1 MAEQELEQLE
11 GTVEDIIYENAD
23 NGYTVFEVSGGGVI
37 TVVCGVV
44 GELHAGESVICR
56 GRYENHATYGR
67 QFHAQECETDMPKD
81 LEAVYAF
88 LASRSLP
95 YIGAKT
101 ADKIIDLFG
110 AEALEVIAND
120 PARLTQVPGISPD
133 KADRIQ
139 QEFKRMFGMRE
150 LIAYLAQFEIG
161 PRKAMEVFRAF
172 GPGAMQAIS
181 ANPYLLCGEPLQL
194 DFRHADSIAQ
204 YYHMEGDCAQR
215 LEAALLRTLRHNA
228 GNGHTCLPRA
238 QLLETASNFIHQP
251 PEKLARALDKC
262 IETEE
267 LCVKMFDGVPYIY
280 LPDLLAAEQD
290 IAHRLAI
297 LARRGK
303 NTARDLDRNLQVLE
317 LTQGFAYAPLQR
329 EAIRKAMTENCLVLT
344 GGPGTGKT
352 TTVNAILQLLEN
364 QAERVALCA
373 PTGRAAKRLSE
384 LTGRKA
390 STIHRLLEVDY
401 TGGVVSFIHN
411 DKNLLKC
418 DVVILDEMSMVDV
431 KLFQALVTALRYSCR
446 IIMVGDADQLP
457 SVGPG
462 NLLGEIIRS
471 GCVPTVC
478 LNEIFRQ
485 AKRSLIVENAHHII
499 CGEPLQKG
507 GKTDDFFFLEVT
519 GNQTLE
525 NGTGAIAV
533 DGSKAGQADFGTV
546 TAGSFTAADNSVV
559 MVDGQSIKDTAAVS
573 GVTDV
578 TISSDSILYV
588 DGAEKGETYK
598 VLAGSGIDQG
608 WADDNIISDNSLI
621 IFNGDHTGYDNFD
634 VTASYDKV
642 NNVYG
647 EGTVV
652 IDSIVDK
659 TLADKNAGD
668 AAFDFFND
676 AVSSKHNVTKDAQ
689 AAALNS
695 VANMGELAGVNHG
708 TYSMSNAMT
717 DAVAHHLSLA
727 AHGEQDKDIWA
738 HYIHNKE
745 DIDGMNFGGVDGSY
759 EAQYNGIVVGSDL
772 YKNGKT
778 TAGIALSYADGNIN
792 GSNIASST
800 KNDAEY
806 YGASLYGR
814 IDNGDSAIL
823 GDISYMHSDNDITQ
837 NNSGHEITAS
847 ADADAFSIGIRAEQA
862 YKAGAGK
869 FVPYAGIRYMHLGAG
884 DYSNSL
890 GMEYNADDQN
900 LWLLPVGVTYSAEVQ
915 SGDWTV
921 KPIAEVGYVWT
932 MGDRDTDQTVSL
944 NGASD
949 TFGFETADSGSFIG
963 RLGIE
968 AEKADV
974 TYGRTRVCFFRKS
987 FWPTAAAE
995 STNCAATKIHLSMN
1009 WLKRLQMPVFRWLQ

>member
-1 MAEQELEQLE
+1 MRRR
-11 GTVEDIIYENAD
+11 
-23 NGYTVFEVSGGGVI
+23 
-37 TVVCGVV
+37 

-120 PARLTQVPGISPD
+120 PARLTPGARHLAGQGRPHPAGVQ
-133 KADRIQ
+133 ADVRHAGAHCLSGTV
-139 QEFKRMFGMRE
+139 RDR
-150 LIAYLAQFEIG
+150 
-161 PRKAMEVFRAF
+161 PRKAMEVFRVF

-507 GKTDDFFFLEVT
+507 GKTDDFFFLE
-519 GNQTLE
+519 
-525 NGTGAIAV
+525 
-533 DGSKAGQADFGTV
+533 AD
-546 TAGSFTAADNSVV
+546 
-559 MVDGQSIKDTAAVS
+559 
-573 GVTDV
+573 
-578 TISSDSILYV
+578 
-588 DGAEKGETYK
+588 
-598 VLAGSGIDQG
+598 
-608 WADDNIISDNSLI
+608 
-621 IFNGDHTGYDNFD
+621 
-634 VTASYDKV
+634 
-642 NNVYG
+642 
-647 EGTVV
+647 
-652 IDSIVDK
+652 
-659 TLADKNAGD
+659 GD
-668 AAFDFFND
+668 AAQKLVCDLVTTRLPRSYGFDPVRD
-676 AVSSKHNVTKDAQ
+676 IQVLCPTKLGPTGTQ
-689 AAALNS
+689 ALN
-695 VANMGELAGVNHG
+695 VELQNLLNPEQKGKPQLQSAARVFRVGDKGDAG
-708 TYSMSNAMT
+708 AQQLR
-717 DAVAHHLSLA
+717 DRLA
-727 AHGEQDKDIWA
+727 AHRRGTGRGSLQRRHRHRGEHQHKGALHGGA
-738 HYIHNKE
+738 HGRPAAGVPGREPQRTGDRLRHHGAQE
-745 DIDGMNFGGVDGSY
+745 PGQRVPGGDF
-759 EAQYNGIVVGSDL
+759 
-772 YKNGKT
+772 
-778 TAGIALSYADGNIN
+778 AGGAGAAPPLLPQPVLHRRHPRTQAVHRGGPAGRGQPHDEQCAPEPALQRPVRPAAG
-792 GSNIASST
+792 
-800 KNDAEY
+800 
-806 YGASLYGR
+806 GA
-814 IDNGDSAIL
+814 A
-823 GDISYMHSDNDITQ
+823 
-837 NNSGHEITAS
+837 
-847 ADADAFSIGIRAEQA
+847 
-862 YKAGAGK
+862 AGAGACGCC
-869 FVPYAGIRYMHLGAG
+869 FC
-884 DYSNSL
+884 
-890 GMEYNADDQN
+890 
-900 LWLLPVGVTYSAEVQ
+900 
-915 SGDWTV
+915 
-921 KPIAEVGYVWT
+921 
-932 MGDRDTDQTVSL
+932 
-944 NGASD
+944 
-949 TFGFETADSGSFIG
+949 
-963 RLGIE
+963 
-968 AEKADV
+968 
-974 TYGRTRVCFFRKS
+974 RVNDL
-987 FWPTAAAE
+987 E
-995 STNCAATKIHLSMN
+995 
-1009 WLKRLQMPVFRWLQ
+1009 

>member
-1 MAEQELEQLE
+1 MAEPETGLEQLE
-11 GTVEDIIYENAD
+11 GTVEDIIYENPD
-23 NGYTVFEVSGGGVI
+23 NGYTVFEVSGGGAL

-56 GRYENHATYGR
+56 GKFENHATYGR
-67 QFHAQECETDMPKD
+67 QFHARECETDMPKD

-88 LASRSLP
+88 LASGSLP

-101 ADKIIDLFG
+101 ANKLLDKFG
-110 AEALEVIAND
+110 AAALDVIAND
-120 PARLTQVPGISPD
+120 PARLTEIPGISPD

-150 LIAYLAQFEIG
+150 LIAYLAQFEIS
-161 PRKAMEVFRAF
+161 PRRAMEVFRVF

-238 QLLETASNFIHQP
+238 QLLETASSFIHQP

-262 IETEE
+262 IETEV
-267 LCVKMFDGVPYIY
+267 LCIKMFDGTPYIY

-290 IAHRLAI
+290 IAHRLGI
-297 LARRGK
+297 LAQRGK

-317 LTQGFAYAPLQR
+317 LTQGFAYAPLQK

-485 AKRSLIVENAHHII
+485 AAQSLIVENAHRII
-499 CGEPLQKG
+499 AGEPLKKG
-507 GKTDDFFFLEVT
+507 GRADDFFFLETDGEAAQKLVCDLVT
-519 GNQTLE
+519 TRLPRSYGFDPIRDIQVLCPTKLGPTGTQALNVELQNLLNPERRGKPQLQSASRVFRVGDKVMQVRNNYEIVWNRIGGEQGVGAYNGDIGIVESIDPRTRSMVVRMDDRRLLYQAENLSELE
-525 NGTGAIAV
+525 IAYAITVHKSQGSEFPAV
-533 DGSKAGQADFGTV
+533 ILPVAQVPPRLCYRNLFYT
-546 TAGSFTAADNSVV
+546 
-559 MVDGQSIKDTAAVS
+559 
-573 GVTDV
+573 GVTRARKLCIV
-578 TISSDSILYV
+578 
-588 DGAEKGETYK
+588 
-598 VLAGSGIDQG
+598 AGRR
-608 WADDNIISDNSLI
+608 
-621 IFNGDHTGYDNFD
+621 
-634 VTASYDKV
+634 
-642 NNVYG
+642 
-647 EGTVV
+647 E
-652 IDSIVDK
+652 
-659 TLADKNAGD
+659 
-668 AAFDFFND
+668 
-676 AVSSKHNVTKDAQ
+676 
-689 AAALNS
+689 
-695 VANMGELAGVNHG
+695 VANRM
-708 TYSMSNAMT
+708 MSN
-717 DAVAHHLSLA
+717 V
-727 AHGEQDKDIWA
+727 
-738 HYIHNKE
+738 
-745 DIDGMNFGGVDGSY
+745 
-759 EAQYNGIVVGSDL
+759 
-772 YKNGKT
+772 
-778 TAGIALSYADGNIN
+778 
-792 GSNIASST
+792 
-800 KNDAEY
+800 
-806 YGASLYGR
+806 R
-814 IDNGDSAIL
+814 
-823 GDISYMHSDNDITQ
+823 
-837 NNSGHEITAS
+837 
-847 ADADAFSIGIRAEQA
+847 
-862 YKAGAGK
+862 
-869 FVPYAGIRYMHLGAG
+869 
-884 DYSNSL
+884 
-890 GMEYNADDQN
+890 QN
-900 LWLLPVGVTYSAEVQ
+900 LRYSGLCALLQAEL
-915 SGDWTV
+915 
-921 KPIAEVGYVWT
+921 PPE
-932 MGDRDTDQTVSL
+932 QTAV
-944 NGASD
+944 
-949 TFGFETADSGSFIG
+949 E
-963 RLGIE
+963 
-968 AEKADV
+968 
-974 TYGRTRVCFFRKS
+974 
-987 FWPTAAAE
+987 
-995 STNCAATKIHLSMN
+995 
-1009 WLKRLQMPVFRWLQ
+1009 

>member
-1 MAEQELEQLE
+1 MAEPETGLEQLE
-11 GTVEDIIYENAD
+11 GTVEDIIYENPD
-23 NGYTVFEVSGGGVI
+23 NGYTVFEVSGGGAL

-56 GRYENHATYGR
+56 GKFENHATYGR
-67 QFHAQECETDMPKD
+67 QFHARECETDMPKD

-88 LASRSLP
+88 LASGSLP

-101 ADKIIDLFG
+101 ANKLLDKFG
-110 AEALEVIAND
+110 AAALDVIAND
-120 PARLTQVPGISPD
+120 PARLTEIPGISPD

-150 LIAYLAQFEIG
+150 LIAYLAQFEIS
-161 PRKAMEVFRAF
+161 PRRAMEVFRVF

-262 IETEE
+262 IETEV
-267 LCVKMFDGVPYIY
+267 LCIKMFDGTPYIY

-290 IAHRLAI
+290 IAHRLGI
-297 LARRGK
+297 LAQRGK

-317 LTQGFAYAPLQR
+317 LTQGFAYAPLQK

-485 AKRSLIVENAHHII
+485 AAQSLIVENAHRII
-499 CGEPLQKG
+499 AGEPLKKG
-507 GKTDDFFFLEVT
+507 GRADDFFFLETDGEAAQKLVCDLVT
-519 GNQTLE
+519 TRLPRSYGFDPIRDIQVLCPTKLGPTGTQALNVELQNLLNPERRGKPQLQSASRVFRVGDKVMQVRNNYEIVWNRIGGEQGVGAYNGDIGIVESIDPRTRSMVVRMDDRRLLYQAENLSELE
-525 NGTGAIAV
+525 IAYAITVHKSQGSECPAV
-533 DGSKAGQADFGTV
+533 ILPVAQVPPRLCYRNLFYT
-546 TAGSFTAADNSVV
+546 
-559 MVDGQSIKDTAAVS
+559 
-573 GVTDV
+573 GVTRARKLCIVAGRRDV
-578 TISSDSILYV
+578 
-588 DGAEKGETYK
+588 
-598 VLAGSGIDQG
+598 
-608 WADDNIISDNSLI
+608 
-621 IFNGDHTGYDNFD
+621 
-634 VTASYDKV
+634 V
-642 NNVYG
+642 NRMMGNV
-647 EGTVV
+647 
-652 IDSIVDK
+652 
-659 TLADKNAGD
+659 
-668 AAFDFFND
+668 
-676 AVSSKHNVTKDAQ
+676 
-689 AAALNS
+689 
-695 VANMGELAGVNHG
+695 
-708 TYSMSNAMT
+708 
-717 DAVAHHLSLA
+717 
-727 AHGEQDKDIWA
+727 
-738 HYIHNKE
+738 
-745 DIDGMNFGGVDGSY
+745 
-759 EAQYNGIVVGSDL
+759 
-772 YKNGKT
+772 
-778 TAGIALSYADGNIN
+778 
-792 GSNIASST
+792 
-800 KNDAEY
+800 
-806 YGASLYGR
+806 R
-814 IDNGDSAIL
+814 
-823 GDISYMHSDNDITQ
+823 
-837 NNSGHEITAS
+837 
-847 ADADAFSIGIRAEQA
+847 
-862 YKAGAGK
+862 
-869 FVPYAGIRYMHLGAG
+869 
-884 DYSNSL
+884 
-890 GMEYNADDQN
+890 QN
-900 LWLLPVGVTYSAEVQ
+900 LRYSGLRQLLQAEVPPVQ
-915 SGDWTV
+915 T
-921 KPIAEVGYVWT
+921 EV
-932 MGDRDTDQTVSL
+932 
-944 NGASD
+944 
-949 TFGFETADSGSFIG
+949 E
-963 RLGIE
+963 
-968 AEKADV
+968 
-974 TYGRTRVCFFRKS
+974 
-987 FWPTAAAE
+987 
-995 STNCAATKIHLSMN
+995 
-1009 WLKRLQMPVFRWLQ
+1009 

>member
-1 MAEQELEQLE
+1 MAEPETGLEQLE
-11 GTVEDIIYENAD
+11 GTVEDIIYENPD
-23 NGYTVFEVSGGGVI
+23 NGYTVFEVSGGGAL

-56 GRYENHATYGR
+56 GKFENHATYGR
-67 QFHAQECETDMPKD
+67 QFHARECETDMPKD

-88 LASRSLP
+88 LASGSLP

-101 ADKIIDLFG
+101 ANKLLDKFG
-110 AEALEVIAND
+110 AAALDVIAND
-120 PARLTQVPGISPD
+120 PARLTEIPGISPD

-150 LIAYLAQFEIG
+150 LIAYLAQFEIS
-161 PRKAMEVFRAF
+161 PRRAMEVFRVF

-238 QLLETASNFIHQP
+238 QLLETASSFIHQP

-262 IETEE
+262 IETEV
-267 LCVKMFDGVPYIY
+267 LCIKMFDGTPYIY

-290 IAHRLAI
+290 IAHRLGI
-297 LARRGK
+297 LAQRGK

-317 LTQGFAYAPLQR
+317 LTQGFAYAPLQK

-485 AKRSLIVENAHHII
+485 AAQSLIVENAHRII
-499 CGEPLQKG
+499 AGEPLKKG
-507 GKTDDFFFLEVT
+507 GRADDFFFLETDGEAAQKLVCDLVT
-519 GNQTLE
+519 TRLPRSYGFDPIRDIQVLCPTKLGPTGTQALNVELQNLLNPERRGKPQLQSASRVFRVGDKVMQVRNNYEIVWNRIGGEQGVGAYNGDIGIVESIDPRTRSMVVRMDDRRLLYQAENLSELE
-525 NGTGAIAV
+525 IAYAITVHKSQGSEFPAV
-533 DGSKAGQADFGTV
+533 ILPVAQVPPRLCYRNLFYT
-546 TAGSFTAADNSVV
+546 
-559 MVDGQSIKDTAAVS
+559 
-573 GVTDV
+573 GVTRARKLCIVAGRRDV
-578 TISSDSILYV
+578 
-588 DGAEKGETYK
+588 
-598 VLAGSGIDQG
+598 
-608 WADDNIISDNSLI
+608 
-621 IFNGDHTGYDNFD
+621 
-634 VTASYDKV
+634 V
-642 NNVYG
+642 NRMMGNV
-647 EGTVV
+647 
-652 IDSIVDK
+652 
-659 TLADKNAGD
+659 
-668 AAFDFFND
+668 
-676 AVSSKHNVTKDAQ
+676 
-689 AAALNS
+689 
-695 VANMGELAGVNHG
+695 
-708 TYSMSNAMT
+708 
-717 DAVAHHLSLA
+717 
-727 AHGEQDKDIWA
+727 
-738 HYIHNKE
+738 
-745 DIDGMNFGGVDGSY
+745 
-759 EAQYNGIVVGSDL
+759 
-772 YKNGKT
+772 
-778 TAGIALSYADGNIN
+778 
-792 GSNIASST
+792 
-800 KNDAEY
+800 
-806 YGASLYGR
+806 R
-814 IDNGDSAIL
+814 
-823 GDISYMHSDNDITQ
+823 
-837 NNSGHEITAS
+837 
-847 ADADAFSIGIRAEQA
+847 
-862 YKAGAGK
+862 
-869 FVPYAGIRYMHLGAG
+869 
-884 DYSNSL
+884 
-890 GMEYNADDQN
+890 QN
-900 LWLLPVGVTYSAEVQ
+900 LRYSGLRQLLQAEVPP
-915 SGDWTV
+915 V
-921 KPIAEVGYVWT
+921 
-932 MGDRDTDQTVSL
+932 QT
-944 NGASD
+944 
-949 TFGFETADSGSFIG
+949 
-963 RLGIE
+963 E
-968 AEKADV
+968 AE
-974 TYGRTRVCFFRKS
+974 
-987 FWPTAAAE
+987 
-995 STNCAATKIHLSMN
+995 
-1009 WLKRLQMPVFRWLQ
+1009 